1 MPMTKWGL
9 CLTLVLA
16 ASAAA
21 EAQTTP
27 SGSLSGAATGTIL
40 GRVTDPRG
48 VAQAGVPVTITH
60 RDGQFSQRVLTQV
73 SGRFVLPRLAP
84 GLYSVEVL
92 LPTFLPFWKAPIQVL
107 PGAQVL
113 LDINLRALADSV
125 EVRWPENPAE
135 AREEWKWVLRS
146 GAPPRHILRFRE
158 EETTAHA
165 ATDLPDDP
173 LRGVVQFWAGNGSR
187 SFASDPGLRTS
198 FDMEYGAGGTNSFG
212 VAGLAGWEQGTP
224 AAGFR
229 AAWNRQMGNE
239 TSSSI
244 SATLRQV
251 FLPGEYWKVASTRF
265 DEGSGGRLQSVTL
278 GYEHE
283 SAPSARVRLHYGALV
298 DSLSIGDQ
306 MTRWSPFGRVTYM
319 HSDSTRLSFFYT
331 STAPRVLPSEGDPRL
346 KKAERWLAIP
356 QLSTG
361 ADLRP
366 VLETGRHLEAA
377 WEQEWESGQTL
388 QAGVFYDALSDVAL
402 SLAAINA
409 AGFSPGLL
417 RDPFSNRYFLS
428 GRDYAGPGA
437 RASFTT
443 KLPGSSEVV
452 VGYSYAEGLQV
463 ASSHL
468 TAQSPQALREMV
480 RAQRGHSFSVKVTST
495 VPGIDTQV
503 ITSYRWIPR
512 YSVVAPDPY
521 DQSLGRTDPYM
532 NVILLQPLPS
542 PNILPGQFQAMVDFS
557 NLLAQGYLMVQT
569 PDGGKSLLFPSARS
583 FRGGFNFIF

>member
-1 MPMTKWGL
+1 MTKWGL
-9 CLTLVLA
+9 CLALALA
-16 ASAAA
+16 ALDGSLAA
-21 EAQTTP
+21 EAQST
-27 SGSLSGAATGTIL
+27 SSVAASGTIL

-48 VAQAGVPVTITH
+48 VAQAGVPVTITD
-60 RDGQFSQRVLTQV
+60 RDGRFSQRVLTQP

-84 GLYSVEVL
+84 GAYSVEVL
-92 LPTFLPFWKAPIQVL
+92 LPTFLPFWKAPIHVL

-146 GAPPRHILRFRE
+146 GAPPRHVLRFQE
-158 EETTAHA
+158 EIPADVS
-165 ATDLPDDP
+165 TDLPSDP

-198 FDMEYGAGGTNSFG
+198 FDVEYGAGGSNTLG

-229 AAWNRQMGNE
+229 AAWNRHLGNE
-239 TSSSI
+239 TI
-244 SATLRQV
+244 STLAATVRQV
-251 FLPGEYWKVASTRF
+251 FLPGEYWKGATTRF
-265 DEGSGGRLQSVTL
+265 DEGSRGRLQSVTL

-283 SAPSARVRLHYGALV
+283 SAPSERLRLHYGALV
-298 DSLSIGDQ
+298 DSISIGDQ
-306 MTRWSPFGRVTYM
+306 ITRWSPFGRVAYT
-319 HSDSTRLSFFYT
+319 HSDSTRVSFFYT

-366 VLETGRHLEAA
+366 ALEAGRHLEAT
-377 WEQEWESGQTL
+377 WEQEWASGQAL
-388 QAGVFYDALSDVAL
+388 QAGVFYDSLSDVAL
-402 SLAAINA
+402 SLAAINS
-409 AGFSPGLL
+409 AGFSTGLL

-437 RASFTT
+437 RASFST
-443 KLPGSSEVV
+443 KLGDSEVV

-463 ASSHL
+463 ASSSL
-468 TAQSPQALREMV
+468 TAESPRALREMV

-521 DQSLGRTDPYM
+521 DQTIGRTDPYV

-542 PNILPGQFQAMVDFS
+542 PNIFPGQFQAMVDFS

-569 PDGGKSLLFPSARS
+569 PDGGKSLLFPAARS